1 MTRFRV
7 FWSLLA
13 LLLAAA
19 SLNAQVNGTVTGTV
33 MDSSGAAI
41 PDAEVHLNLPG
52 SATAVFGTKTT
63 PAGSFSIL
71 SVPANTY
78 DMVIEAK
85 GFQKSVRTGIEV
97 LPGRS
102 FDVPAIKLEVAGIT
116 QTVEVVDVG
125 TNVQT
130 SNSEVSTTIAKS
142 QIAELP
148 VADRSPLAFLSTQAG
163 VGSNGTGQT
172 IVDGQRP
179 TYTNVTMDGINIQDN
194 FIRTNDM
201 DFLPNLLLLDQVSEV
216 TLSTSNASAANYGGA
231 SQVAF
236 VTPQG
241 GNQFHGGVFWQNR
254 NNYFRANSFYNNAS
268 GVPVSF
274 MNLNQMGGKIG
285 GPVKKNKLFFYVD
298 YEAYRQHQQTTQ
310 NYTILTSD
318 ARNGI
323 YTYKDTAGTVHKVNI
338 LQAMGLPA
346 SSVMSSYLALVPTP
360 DKINNFNVGDSTSA
374 LLRNTGGDLAK
385 RRDNRLRDNVTAR
398 GDYVFSD
405 KSSFAVTYM
414 QNRDNLDRPD
424 EDLTYS
430 VAPQQANSDT
440 TKFLSTSWRFNP
452 KPTITNEMRF
462 GFNWAPAIF
471 LDTQTT
477 PNYFITGTTYTNPIG
492 GGASGGGVLRTQG
505 RNTDTYHYSDNAS
518 WVHGAHTI
526 QFGFQ
531 TQVTHIETFNDAGI
545 TPSYGLGLGTNTAGL
560 SGTQMPGASSTD
572 LSAANALLS
581 TLAGLYSSYTQTF
594 NVSSRTSGYVN
605 NYTQLRHLIQDN
617 YAAYAQDT
625 WKLARNLTANL
636 GVRWDYYAPT
646 TERDGLYLAPVI
658 TNNNPIATVFN
669 PNTVL
674 DFAGTSGGQPLWN
687 ASKKHFAPNVGLAW
701 DPTGEGKWAI
711 RAGYS
716 IAFVNDNIVRAADNS
731 LGTNA
736 GLSSGSTKSG
746 LDGNFASSLVPV
758 AIPTFKVPRTL
769 ADNYALNSQAALA
782 FPNPGLTT
790 PYVQQWNISVQRS
803 IKNTLLDVRYV
814 GNHGTKEIR
823 AFDYNQVQI
832 GQLLQPFLQAANNGW
847 LAKAANG
854 SFNAVY
860 NSAIPGSVPTPF
872 FNAMPN
878 GGYLTN
884 SSVSSYLQTGQ
895 VGELGNFY
903 QINGVNGPYNFYA
916 NPNILGGNVMTNYS
930 NSTYNALQV
939 DARHNLTH
947 GLQFQVNYTFSK
959 VLSDANGDQQTD
971 FEPFLDINN
980 TKIERHRVPGMD
992 LTHAI
997 KANFVYSLPFGHNRL
1012 FDVQNRIL
1020 SKIVS
1025 GWDVSGIY
1033 TKQSGAPFGVTSA
1046 GRGTLNRA
1054 ARSTNNMANTSL
1066 TAGQLDSMF
1075 KVYTRGDGMWFFP
1088 FANKNPTD
1096 LRAVAPDGSTPFS
1109 GQVFFEPGAGT
1120 IGSMQR
1126 DLFNGPW
1133 VWTMDAAVQKVTHI
1147 TETKTLTF
1155 RATGVNVFNHLTWWL
1170 GDMSVQ
1176 STTFGKLTSQ
1186 FYGNREMQFDLRLAF

>member
-1 MTRFRV
+1 MTRSRF
-7 FWSLLA
+7 
-13 LLLAAA
+13 LLLLCGLLVAATM
-19 SLNAQVNGTVTGTV
+19 LNAQVNGAVTGTV
-33 MDSSGAAI
+33 LDSSGAVI
-41 PDAEVHLNLPG
+41 AEADVSLHLPG
-52 SATAVFGTKTT
+52 SAAVVFATKSTD
-63 PAGSFSIL
+63 AGSFSIL

-78 DMVIEAK
+78 DLVIEAK

-102 FDVPAIKLEVAGIT
+102 FDVPAVKLDVAGIT
-116 QTVEVVDVG
+116 QTVEVSAVG

-142 QIAELP
+142 QIADLP

-163 VGSNGTGQT
+163 VGSNGTGT
-172 IVDGQRP
+172 TVIDGQRS
-179 TYTNVTMDGINIQDN
+179 TYSNVTMDGINIQDN

-201 DFLPNLLLLDQVSEV
+201 DFLPNLLLLDQVAEV
-216 TLSTSNASAANYGGA
+216 TVSTSNASAANYGGA

-241 GNQFHGGVFWQNR
+241 SNGFHGGVFWQNR

-274 MNLNQMGGKIG
+274 MNLNQLGGKIG
-285 GPVKKNKLFFYVD
+285 GPVLKNKLFFYVD

-310 NYTILTSD
+310 TYTILTSD

-323 YTYKDTAGTVHKVNI
+323 CTYKDTGGTVHKVNI
-338 LQAMGLPA
+338 LQAMGLSA
-346 SSVMSSYLALVPTP
+346 SSVMNSYLALVPTP
-360 DKINNFNVGDSTSA
+360 DKINSFNVGDSTTA
-374 LLRNTGGDLAK
+374 LLRNTAGYTTQ
-385 RRDNRLRDNVTAR
+385 RRDNRIRDNVTAR
-398 GDYVFSD
+398 GDYIFSD
-405 KSSFAVTYM
+405 RTSFALTYM

-424 EDLTYS
+424 QDPTYS
-430 VAPQQANSDT
+430 VNPLQSNSDT
-440 TKFLSTSWRFNP
+440 TKFLSSSWRFNP
-452 KPTITNEMRF
+452 KPTLTNEMRF

-471 LDTQTT
+471 LDTQTI
-477 PNYFITGTTYTNPIG
+477 PNYFITGATYSNPV
-492 GGASGGGVLRTQG
+492 SGVLRTQG

-518 WVHGAHTI
+518 WVHAAHTF
-526 QFGFQ
+526 QFGYQ
-531 TQVTHIETFNDAGI
+531 MQDTRIETYNDAGI

-560 SGTQMPGASSTD
+560 TGTQMPGASATD
-572 LSAANALLS
+572 LSAANGLMA

-594 NVSSRTSGYVN
+594 NVSSRTSGFVN
-605 NYTQLRHLIQDN
+605 NYTALRHLIQNN
-617 YAAYAQDT
+617 YAAYAQDS
-625 WKLARNLTANL
+625 WRIARNLTANL
-636 GVRWDYYAPT
+636 GVRWDYYPAM
-646 TERDGLYLAPVI
+646 TERDSLYLAPQL

-674 DFAGTSGGQPLWN
+674 DFAGSSVGRPLWN
-687 ASKKHFAPNVGLAW
+687 AGKRHFAPNLGLAW
-701 DPTGEGKWAI
+701 DPTGQGKWAI

-716 IAFVNDNIVRAADNS
+716 IAYVNDNIVRAADNS

-736 GLSSGSTKSG
+736 GLSSTSSKTG
-746 LDGNFASSLVPV
+746 LDGNFASSLIPVVVP
-758 AIPTFKVPRTL
+758 TYKVPRTL
-769 ADNYALNSQAALA
+769 ADNYALSSSSALA
-782 FPNPGLTT
+782 FPNPELTT

-803 IKNTLLDVRYV
+803 IKNTLIDVRYV

-847 LAKAANG
+847 LAQTATG
-854 SFNAVY
+854 TFNPVY
-860 NSAIPGSVPTPF
+860 NSAIAGSLPTPF

-878 GGYLTN
+878 AGYLTN
-884 SSVSSYLQTGQ
+884 SSVKSYMQTGQ
-895 VGELGNFY
+895 VGELASFY
-903 QINGVNGPYNFYA
+903 QTNSINGPYNFYA

-930 NSTYNALQV
+930 NSTYNALQMDV
-939 DARHNLTH
+939 RHNLSH
-947 GLQFQVNYTFSK
+947 GLTFQANYTFSK
-959 VLSDANGDQQTD
+959 VLSDAEGNQQTD

-980 TKIERHRVPGMD
+980 TKIERHRVASMD
-992 LTHAI
+992 LTHII
-997 KANFVYSLPFGHNRL
+997 KVNFVYELPFSHNRL
-1012 FDVQNRIL
+1012 FDVHNRIL
-1020 SKIVS
+1020 SKIVG
-1025 GWDVSGIY
+1025 GWYVSGIY
-1033 TKQSGAPFGVTSA
+1033 TLQSGAPFGVTSG

-1054 ARSTNNMANTSL
+1054 ARSANNMATTNL

-1075 KVYTRGDGMWFFP
+1075 QTYTRGDGMWYFP

-1096 LRAVAPDGSTPFS
+1096 GRGVAPDGSAPFS

-1120 IGSMQR
+1120 IGAMQR

-1133 VWTMDAAVQKVTHI
+1133 VWNMDAAVQKVTHI
-1147 TETKTLTF
+1147 TESKTVTF

-1186 FYGNREMQFDLRLAF
+1186 FYGNRELQFDLRLAF

>member
-1 MTRFRV
+1 MTRLRV
-7 FWSLLA
+7 LLSLLA
-13 LLLAAA
+13 LLLVAA

-33 MDSSGAAI
+33 LDSTGAAV

-63 PAGSFSIL
+63 DAGSFSIL

-78 DMVIEAK
+78 DLVIEAK
-85 GFQKSVRTGIEV
+85 GFQKLVRTGIEV

-102 FDVPAIKLEVAGIT
+102 FDVPAVKLDVAGVT
-116 QTVEVVDVG
+116 ETVEVADVG

-142 QIAELP
+142 QIADLP

-163 VGSNGTGQT
+163 VGSNGTGYT
-172 IVDGQRP
+172 IIDGQRP
-179 TYTNVTMDGINIQDN
+179 TYTNVTVDGINIQDN

-201 DFLPNLLLLDQVSEV
+201 DFLPNLLLLDQVAEV
-216 TLSTSNASAANYGGA
+216 TVSTSNASAANYGGA

-241 GNQFHGGVFWQNR
+241 TNKFHGGVFWQNR

-285 GPVKKNKLFFYVD
+285 GPVIKNKLFFYVD

-310 NYTILTSD
+310 TYTILTTD

-323 YTYKDTAGTVHKVNI
+323 YTYKDTTAGAVHKVNI
-338 LQAMGLPA
+338 LQAMGLSA
-346 SSVMSSYLALVPTP
+346 SSVMNSYLALVPTP
-360 DKINNFNVGDSTSA
+360 DKINNFNVGDSTTA
-374 LLRNTGGDLAK
+374 LLRNTAGYTTK
-385 RRDNRLRDNVTAR
+385 RRDNRIRDNVTAR
-398 GDYVFSD
+398 GDYILSD
-405 KSSFAVTYM
+405 RSSFALTYM

-424 EDLTYS
+424 QDTTYS
-430 VAPQQANSDT
+430 MAPLQSNSDT
-440 TKFLSTSWRFNP
+440 TKFLSASWRFNP
-452 KPTITNEMRF
+452 KPTLTNEMRF

-471 LDTQTT
+471 LDSQSNM
-477 PNYFITGTTYTNPIG
+477 PSYFITGTTYSNPV
-492 GGASGGGVLRTQG
+492 SGVLRTQG

-518 WVHGAHTI
+518 WVHRSHTF
-526 QFGFQ
+526 QFGYQ
-531 TQVTHIETFNDAGI
+531 MQDTRIQAYNDAGI

-560 SGTQMPGASSTD
+560 TGTQMPGASATD
-572 LSAANALLS
+572 LSAANGLLA

-594 NVSSRTSGYVN
+594 NVSTRTSGFVN
-605 NYTQLRHLIQDN
+605 NYTNLRNLIQNN
-617 YAAYAQDT
+617 YAVYGQDS
-625 WKLARNLTANL
+625 WKIARNLTANL
-636 GVRWDYYAPT
+636 GIRWDYYPPT
-646 TERDGLYLAPVI
+646 NERDGLALLPVL

-674 DFAGTSGGQPLWN
+674 DYAGGSGRQFWN
-687 ASKKHFAPNVGLAW
+687 PSKRHFAPNLGLAW
-701 DPTGEGKWAI
+701 DPTGQGKWAI

-716 IAFVNDNIVRAADNS
+716 IAYVNDNIVAAANNS
-731 LGTNA
+731 VTTNA
-736 GLSSGSTKSG
+736 GLASTSTQSG
-746 LDGNFASSLVPV
+746 LNGNFASSLIPV
-758 AIPTFKVPRTL
+758 VVPTFQVPRTL
-769 ADNYALNSQAALA
+769 AQNYATNSQAALA

-832 GQLLQPFLQAANNGW
+832 GQILQPFQQAANNGW
-847 LAKAANG
+847 LALAATG
-854 SFNAVY
+854 AFNPVY
-860 NSAIPGSVPTPF
+860 NSSIAGSVPTPF
-872 FNAMPN
+872 FNVMPS

-884 SSVSSYLQTGQ
+884 SSVKSYMQTGQ
-895 VGELGNFY
+895 VGELANFY
-903 QINGVNGPYNFYA
+903 QINGVNGPYSFYP

-930 NSTYNALQV
+930 NSTYNALQL
-939 DARHNLTH
+939 DARHNLSH
-947 GLQFQVNYTFSK
+947 GLTFQANYTFSK

-997 KANFVYSLPFGHNRL
+997 KANFVYQLPFGHNRH
-1012 FDVQNRIL
+1012 FDVQNRIV
-1020 SKIVS
+1020 SKIVG

-1033 TKQSGAPFGVTSA
+1033 TLQSGAPFGVTSA

-1054 ARSTNNMANTSL
+1054 ARSANNMANTNLNGS
-1066 TAGQLDSMF
+1066 QLDAMF
-1075 KVYTRGDGMWFFP
+1075 QTYTRGDGIWYFP

-1096 LRAVAPDGSTPFS
+1096 GRGVAPDGSTPFA
-1109 GQVFFEPGAGT
+1109 GQAFFEPAAGT

-1133 VWTMDAAVQKVTHI
+1133 VWAMDAAVQKVTHI
-1147 TETKTLTF
+1147 TENKTLTF
-1155 RATGVNVFNHLTWWL
+1155 RATGVNVFNHLTWWA

-1186 FYGNREMQFDLRLAF
+1186 FYGNRELQFDLRLAF